1 MVNGTFYVK
10 PADFRFTYRCLC
22 IFNWDWRKYFNAE
35 NITVVLYISHCIPMK
50 VAATVADLI
59 FSITRKKVSYFVLFD
74 TSFLLETEETG
85 QLFTFTVTFDKLG
98 GL

>member
-1 MVNGTFYVK
+1 
-10 PADFRFTYRCLC
+10 
-22 IFNWDWRKYFNAE
+22 
-35 NITVVLYISHCIPMK
+35 MK

-74 TSFLLETEETG
+74 TSFLLEIEETG